1 MTAKTDVYRQY
12 LASTPDWEDYLL
24 RESCLPGPRSN
35 LELLAVA
42 AEMGEPKRLR
52 AYLGLTPEQAPGDDP
67 HVFLVTV
74 ALLNL
79 GHILAKGDLSPLADV
94 RRMANDPR
102 WRVREV
108 VAMTLS
114 LWGEADMP
122 ALLEKM
128 SIWARGTLLEQR
140 AAAAGLCEP
149 RLLHQPAYARRT
161 LAILDAIT
169 ASIPACSVRRSE
181 EFKAL
186 RKGLGYCWS
195 VAVAALPA
203 EGVPILRKWL
213 ASPDADIQWI
223 MRENLKKNRL
233 IKLNLKLD

>member
-1 MTAKTDVYRQY
+1 MTAKTDAYRQY

-24 RESCLPGPRSN
+24 RESGLPGPRSN

-42 AEMGEPKRLR
+42 AEMGDPQRLG
-52 AYLGLTPEQAPGDDP
+52 AYLALTPEQAPRDDP

-79 GHILAKGDLSPLADV
+79 GHQLAKGDLNVLPEI
-94 RRMANDPR
+94 RRLANDPR

-108 VAMTLS
+108 VAMALS
-114 LWGEADMP
+114 LWGEVNMP
-122 ALLEKM
+122 ALLDEM
-128 SIWARGTLLEQR
+128 TSWAGGTALEQR

-149 RLLHQPAYARRT
+149 RLLHAPEYARRT
-161 LAILDAIT
+161 LAILDTIT
-169 ASIPACSVRRSE
+169 ASIPSRAERRSE

-195 VAVAALPA
+195 VAAAALPA
-203 EGVPILRKWL
+203 EGLPYFRKWL
-213 ASPDADIQWI
+213 SSPDADVLWI
-223 MRENLKKNRL
+223 MRENLKKNRISRFKTEL
-233 IKLNLKLD
+233 G